1 MIEKRIKIS
10 VICISLLLIMLC
22 SFLVSCS
29 SRRGEVE
36 NPSEANQGKYY
47 VWIDASSSI
56 GPLSSKA
63 GIKKIIKTCRENGMD
78 GIILDVKPL
87 LGEVLY
93 SSKVAPRLKE
103 WKGTRIDEKLDILKV
118 LVEAG
123 HQSGLKVMVS
133 GNVLAEG
140 HGIYKKGLAYSSHP
154 DWASWIYHTKNGK
167 SELKKITESGPK
179 YLVALCNPLNPEVEE
194 YEGKIFSELAA
205 QYPLDGIILDR
216 LRYQGLEADFSDLSK
231 KEFQS
236 FLKGKKV
243 KFPDDIY
250 TYQKDTEGNYQR
262 KNGKYYSQWIL
273 WRATVIH
280 EFTRKLVA
288 DIKKANPKIPVGS
301 YVGSWYETYYE
312 YGVNWASTTYRNN
325 APWALKGYSATGTGE
340 IFDFMAPGFFYFKGQ
355 DNTHMER
362 AYANATTV
370 VGDASKVYPVLM
382 VEDYQKNPEIFRK
395 VIQFTDAQSPVIIFF
410 DYAGIDKVNGWPL
423 IKQSIGK

>member
-1 MIEKRIKIS
+1 MIILSIYLS
-10 VICISLLLIMLC
+10 
-22 SFLVSCS
+22 SCS
-29 SRRGEVE
+29 S
-36 NPSEANQGKYY
+36 NIKSQQTIKPHSNKSKYY
-47 VWIDASSSI
+47 VWIDASSNM
-56 GPLSSKA
+56 GLLSSEA
-63 GIKKIIKTCRENGMD
+63 GIKKIIKTCCENGMD

-103 WKGTRIDEKLDILKV
+103 WKGIRIDENLDILKV
-118 LVEAG
+118 MVEAG
-123 HQSGLKVMVS
+123 HQAGLKVMAS

-140 HGIYKKGLAYSSHP
+140 HGIYKKGPVYSSHP

-167 SELKKITESGPK
+167 PELKKITESGPK
-179 YLVALCNPLNPEVEE
+179 YLAALCNPLNPEVEE
-194 YEGKIFSELAA
+194 YEGIIFSELAS

-216 LRYQGLEADFSDLSK
+216 LRYQGLEADFSELSK

-243 KFPDDIY
+243 KFPDDIF
-250 TYQKDTEGNYQR
+250 TYQKDTAGNYQR

-288 DIKKANPKIPVGS
+288 DIKKANPKMPVGS

-312 YGVNWASTTYRNN
+312 YGVNWASTTYRND
-325 APWALKGYSATGTGE
+325 APWAIKGYSDTGTGE

-355 DNTHMER
+355 DNTNMER

-370 VGDASKVYPVLM
+370 VGDDLKVYPVLM
-382 VEDYQKNPEIFRK
+382 VEDYQKNPEIYKK
-395 VIQFTDAQSPVIIFF
+395 VIKFADAQSSVIIFF